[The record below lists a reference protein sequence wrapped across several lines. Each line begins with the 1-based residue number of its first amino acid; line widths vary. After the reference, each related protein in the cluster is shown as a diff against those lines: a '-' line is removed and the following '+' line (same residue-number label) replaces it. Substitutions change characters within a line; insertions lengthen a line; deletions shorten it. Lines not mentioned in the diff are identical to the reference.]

1 MCEGPLALIC
11 DEAHDFVM
19 PRRVRRR
26 GWARVLMDSEI
37 DPRIR
42 PIAYG
47 MVGMLYE
54 LIGFMRKAYG
64 EDLESALIMICV
76 SEATMQKYMPSATA
90 DSDFLRHEVLEES
103 MRGSIS
109 RRMIADKTGLP
120 RETVRRKVA
129 QLVAKNY
136 LYVDSEGAIRVTP
149 RLQDSSLRQA
159 VLDAHEAVK
168 RYMNVVASFNVN

>member
-1 MCEGPLALIC
+1 MN
-11 DEAHDFVM
+11 
-19 PRRVRRR
+19 
-26 GWARVLMDSEI
+26 SEI

-76 SEATMQKYMPSATA
+76 SDATMQKYMPGARP
-90 DSDFLRHEVLEES
+90 DSEIMHKMELAES
-103 MRGSIS
+103 VRGSIS

-129 QLVAKNY
+129 QLIAKNQ
-136 LYVDSEGAIRVTP
+136 LYIDAEGAVRATP
-149 RLQDSSLRQA
+149 RLHDPELRQA
-159 VLDAHEAVK
+159 VIDAHEAVK
-168 RYMNVVASFNVN
+168 RYMRVVGSFNVN